1 MLQTRVENL
10 QSQETDVKEMID
22 IIKEKAVALQL
33 FSEDILKGIKMMEE
47 AGRKAV

>member
-22 IIKEKAVALQL
+22 IIKEMDPALKL
-33 FSEDILKGIKMMEE
+33 
-47 AGRKAV
+47 

>member
-1 MLQTRVENL
+1 MLQTRVEKL

-22 IIKEKAVALQL
+22 IIKEMDPALKL
-33 FSEDILKGIKMMEE
+33 EVKGILKGIKMMEE

>member
-22 IIKEKAVALQL
+22 IINEMDPA
-33 FSEDILKGIKMMEE
+33 F
-47 AGRKAV
+47 